1 MTASPSGAGR
11 LAVVGWSLA
20 ALLALLHAWLLNR
33 YAVNFPFQDDYTQIL
48 VVPGYFDRQAGW
60 LDKIAYV
67 FSLSVE
73 HRIATFRLLALIQA
87 KLLGQLDFRALI
99 FFGNALCVAAGLL
112 VLSRADAA
120 QRPWLAPIFAAL
132 LLSPTNMIAQY
143 WPTGALQ
150 HLAGTAYAFGALFCA
165 MRRGSAWTIGALLLA
180 GAAAFTVVSGLMVF
194 PVAAVMMLLTGRRHA
209 ALAWAVATL
218 AFFGLYFI
226 GYETTVDRQS
236 ITDLLRDPL
245 RLALHCLSTL
255 GSLTG
260 EPASA
265 GILGGALVAA
275 WLGLLAFRRER
286 SIPPE
291 LIAWMAFVVLCSA
304 AIAAGRAALGPEA
317 VINSRY
323 RVYSEMA
330 ALVTLLAVL
339 RKLDS
344 SRWSMVV
351 IAVLLPC
358 SFLLFARAW
367 DRYMLGI
374 ADLAMES
381 RNARDH
387 YVLDGH
393 GIYYGWPPQEFGDFA
408 LKRADDDGYFH
419 PLRTREKASTF
430 VEAHVE
436 GTPAAPPEFW
446 AAAPVVDPSAITVH
460 GVAGADNGGVGLF
473 LRSGEKTYIAAL
485 PTQRMFRRLDSSD
498 PIIFWG
504 VVPLRGVAQGRYQIG
519 YVLQGRGG
527 VRVVLSGAWAEVF

>member
-1 MTASPSGAGR
+1 MTANRSGAGR
-11 LAVVGWSLA
+11 LALVGWSLA

-48 VVPGYFDRQAGW
+48 VVPGYFDRQVGW
-60 LDKIAYV
+60 LDRISYV

-150 HLAGTAYAFGALFCA
+150 HLGGTAYAFGALFCA
-165 MRRGSAWTIGALLLA
+165 MRRGPAWTIGALLLA
-180 GAAAFTVVSGLMVF
+180 AAAAFTVVSGLMVF
-194 PVAAVMMLLTGRRHA
+194 PVTVAMMWLTRRRRAAF
-209 ALAWAVATL
+209 AWAVATL
-218 AFFGLYFI
+218 VFFGLYFI
-226 GYETTVDRQS
+226 GYETTVGRQS
-236 ITDLLRDPL
+236 MMDLLRDPL
-245 RLALHCLSTL
+245 RLALLCLSTL

-260 EPASA
+260 EAASA
-265 GILGGALVAA
+265 AILGGALVAV
-275 WLGLLAFRRER
+275 WLGLFAFRRER
-286 SIPPE
+286 SVPPE

-304 AIAAGRAALGPEA
+304 AIAVGRAALGPEA

-323 RVYSEMA
+323 RVYSEMG

-344 SRWSMVV
+344 PRLSMGLV
-351 IAVLLPC
+351 AVLLGC
-358 SFLLFARAW
+358 SLLLFARAW
-367 DRYMLGI
+367 DRYLPSI

-387 YVLDGH
+387 YALDGH

-408 LKRADDDGYFH
+408 LKRANDDGYFH
-419 PLRTREKASTF
+419 PPRTREKASTL
-430 VEAHVE
+430 VEARVD
-436 GTPAAPPEFW
+436 GTPASPPEFW
-446 AAAPVVDPSAITVH
+446 AAPTVDAGAVTLR
-460 GVAGADNGGVGLF
+460 GVAGAEDRDVSLV
-473 LRSGEKTYIAAL
+473 LRSGERTYVAAL
-485 PTQRMFRRLDSSD
+485 PMQRMFRRLGSGDQSV
-498 PIIFWG
+498 FWG
-504 VVPLRGVAQGRYQIG
+504 VVPLRGVARGRYQIA
-519 YVLQGRGG
+519 YILQGTGG
-527 VRVVLSGAWAEVF
+527 VRVVLSDAWAEVP